1 MRHKIRK
8 GMQDIP
14 LNDYALEHLK
24 CVEWLVQDDNYLLTT
39 PTCLHEKDNRDKI
52 MSDESLYKIMAEGK
66 EHVGFPEVIYA
77 YSMTNNLRFSPDA
90 TISQKTTFGK
100 RVQDMLSDTQLKFGF
115 KTNALFSV
123 YPPGGFI
130 SWHNNANAPAYN
142 FIFTWSETGDGWFKY
157 WDMEKKEI
165 VTMHDV
171 PGWQC
176 KAGYFGAYANGEE
189 HLFYHGAQTDC
200 LRMTFA
206 FTLSRDETSLNWQDD
221 IIEEISSYK

>member
-1 MRHKIRK
+1 MNHSFRK

-14 LNDYALEHLK
+14 LNDYAISKLK
-24 CVEWLVQDDNYLLTT
+24 EVEWLVTDDNYLITE
-39 PTCLHEKDNRDKI
+39 PTCVEQRHAQKQFT
-52 MSDESLYKIMAEGK
+52 SDEELFRIMKMGQD
-66 EHVGFPEVIYA
+66 HDGFPESIYG
-77 YSMTNNLRFSPDA
+77 YSMTNNLKFKLHSTSA
-90 TISQKTTFGK
+90 QKVEFGN
-100 RVQDMLSDTQLKFGF
+100 RVQSMMNNIMLSFNF
-115 KTNALFSV
+115 KTNALFTV

-165 VTMHDV
+165 VTMQDV

-176 KAGYFGAYANGEE
+176 KAGYFGAE
-189 HLFYHGAQTDC
+189 HLFYHAASTNC
-200 LRMTFA
+200 TRMTVA